1 MPVHGG
7 IPLHPSAGTFPSF
20 ACNARLRCS
29 RMSHPHP
36 IYRQAPFTFILP
48 SKGSLEWATP
58 AEIDLSADH
67 SEAFAQDAFL
77 HLAGTG
83 RTRKFVYK
91 HHMSRNLVPGDL

>member
-7 IPLHPSAGTFPSF
+7 IPFHPTAGIFPSL
-20 ACNARLRCS
+20 ARNARLRCS
-29 RMSHPHP
+29 RMSHTHP
-36 IYRQAPFTFILP
+36 IFRQAPSTFGLP
-48 SKGSLEWATP
+48 SRGSLEWATP
-58 AEIDLSADH
+58 AEVDLSADH

>member
-1 MPVHGG
+1 
-7 IPLHPSAGTFPSF
+7 
-20 ACNARLRCS
+20 
-29 RMSHPHP
+29 MSHPHP
-36 IYRQAPFTFILP
+36 IFPQATFSFILP

>member
-1 MPVHGG
+1 MPMHGG
-7 IPLHPSAGTFPSF
+7 IPLHPTAGIFPSL
-20 ACNARLRCS
+20 ARNARLRCS

-36 IYRQAPFTFILP
+36 IFRQATFTLSLT
-48 SKGSLEWATP
+48 SKGSLEWVAP
-58 AEIDLSADH
+58 AEIDLSADQ
-67 SEAFAQDAFL
+67 SVAFAQDAFL